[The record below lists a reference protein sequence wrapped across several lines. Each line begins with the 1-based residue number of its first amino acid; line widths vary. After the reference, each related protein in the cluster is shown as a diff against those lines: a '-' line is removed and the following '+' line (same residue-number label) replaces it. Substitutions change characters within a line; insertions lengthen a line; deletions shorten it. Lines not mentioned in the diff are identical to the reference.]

1 MREKL
6 MVLILGLF
14 LFLFGC
20 SSISG
25 TSATPASTQSLQ
37 DFLTKIQDV
46 TVTDLQAAIDDV
58 HAHGDVDLA
67 AAQCLP
73 AVVDFIKASPVTPNS
88 PTVKGVFS
96 ANQLKRD
103 VILGGV
109 DKNGPLQIAIR
120 KLHVACAAYVGDEAR
135 FAAEFAAMI
144 GAASHGV
151 PPVTGIPSAVG
162 AALPAIPR

>member
-1 MREKL
+1 MKRAL
-6 MVLILGLF
+6 RLVSALYLAIGLA
-14 LFLFGC
+14 GC
-20 SSISG
+20 SAAGISG
-25 TSATPASTQSLQ
+25 SGSNPIAGLQ

-46 TVTDLQAAIDDV
+46 TLADLQAALDDV
-58 HAHGDVDLA
+58 HAHGDIDLA

-73 AVVDFIKASPVTPNS
+73 AVMDFIKSSPVTPGT

-103 VILGGV
+103 VIIGGV
-109 DKNGPLQIAIR
+109 DKNSPLQLSLR

-135 FAAEFAAMI
+135 FAAEFAVMI

-151 PPVTGIPSAVG
+151 PPVSGIPSAIG
-162 AALPAIPR
+162 AALPKLP

>member
-1 MREKL
+1 MKRAL
-6 MVLILGLF
+6 RILAALYLATGLA
-14 LFLFGC
+14 GC
-20 SSISG
+20 S
-25 TSATPASTQSLQ
+25 ATNLGGGSSNPIQGLQ

-46 TVTDLQAAIDDV
+46 TMADLQAALDDV
-58 HAHGDVDLA
+58 HAHGDIDMA

-73 AVVDFIKASPVTPNS
+73 AVMDFIKSSPVTPGT

-103 VILGGV
+103 VILGGI
-109 DKNGPLQIAIR
+109 DKNSPLQLSLR

-135 FAAEFAAMI
+135 FAAEFAVMI

-151 PPVTGIPSAVG
+151 PPISGIPSAIG
-162 AALPAIPR
+162 SALPIKP